1 MGSFPVIG
9 IANRRTCSAVE
20 DCFQVADQLSK
31 RGIFEVRKPLLAA
44 QQYLMSDTLADDVL
58 YLTAL
63 LAEDQ
68 SMVVPRLSGIIPDCG
83 AWIRSRSYVQ
93 PGTARFV
100 FEFPRDICVEIY
112 SALVSVGLQL
122 TATSHLLLTE
132 LCRCTP
138 HIFDLPS
145 RQLPAVDVATLDA
158 ATRYI
163 CSLEIIKVQLQI
175 WMVKEEELQTQ
186 LGGNQCFA
194 A

>member
-1 MGSFPVIG
+1 
-9 IANRRTCSAVE
+9 
-20 DCFQVADQLSK
+20 
-31 RGIFEVRKPLLAA
+31 
-44 QQYLMSDTLADDVL
+44 MSDTLSDDNDVL

-68 SMVVPRLSGIIPDCG
+68 SMVVPQLSGVIPDCG
-83 AWIRSRSYVQ
+83 AWIRSRSYVA
-93 PGTARFV
+93 PGTARLV
-100 FEFPRDICVEIY
+100 FEFPRDICIEIY

-122 TATSHLLLTE
+122 TASSHLLLTE

-138 HIFDLPS
+138 NVFDLSS
-145 RQLPAVDVATLDA
+145 RKLPAVDVATLDA

-175 WMVKEEELQTQ
+175 WMVNEAELETQ
-186 LGGNQCFA
+186 LGGGQCFA

>member
-1 MGSFPVIG
+1 
-9 IANRRTCSAVE
+9 
-20 DCFQVADQLSK
+20 
-31 RGIFEVRKPLLAA
+31 
-44 QQYLMSDTLADDVL
+44 MSDTLSGDVL

-68 SMVVPRLSGIIPDCG
+68 STVVPRLSGLIPDCG
-83 AWIRSRSYVQ
+83 AWIRSRSYVE

-122 TATSHLLLTE
+122 TPASHSLLTE

-138 HIFDLPS
+138 HVFDLAS
-145 RQLPAVDVATLDA
+145 RQLPAVDVATLDV

-175 WMVKEEELQTQ
+175 WMVKEEELESQ
-186 LGGNQCFA
+186 LGRSQCFA

>member
-1 MGSFPVIG
+1 
-9 IANRRTCSAVE
+9 
-20 DCFQVADQLSK
+20 
-31 RGIFEVRKPLLAA
+31 
-44 QQYLMSDTLADDVL
+44 MSDTLSGDVL

-68 SMVVPRLSGIIPDCG
+68 STVVPRLSGLIPDCG
-83 AWIRSRSYVQ
+83 AWIRSRSYVE

-122 TATSHLLLTE
+122 TAASHSVLTE

-138 HIFDLPS
+138 HVFDLAS
-145 RQLPAVDVATLDA
+145 RQLPAVDVATLDV

-175 WMVKEEELQTQ
+175 WMVKEEELESQ
-186 LGGNQCFA
+186 LGGSQSFA

>member
-1 MGSFPVIG
+1 
-9 IANRRTCSAVE
+9 
-20 DCFQVADQLSK
+20 
-31 RGIFEVRKPLLAA
+31 
-44 QQYLMSDTLADDVL
+44 MSDTLLDDVL

-63 LAEDQ
+63 LPEDQ
-68 SMVVPRLSGIIPDCG
+68 SLVVPRLSGLIPDCG
-83 AWIRSRSYVQ
+83 AWIRSRSYVE
-93 PGTARFV
+93 PGTARLV

-138 HIFDLPS
+138 HLFDPS
-145 RQLPAVDVATLDA
+145 SRKLPAVDGATLDA

-175 WMVKEEELQTQ
+175 WMVKDEELETQ
-186 LGGNQCFA
+186 LGGSHCFA

>member
-1 MGSFPVIG
+1 MP
-9 IANRRTCSAVE
+9 
-20 DCFQVADQLSK
+20 
-31 RGIFEVRKPLLAA
+31 
-44 QQYLMSDTLADDVL
+44 DTLADDVL

-63 LAEDQ
+63 LPQGQ
-68 SMVVPRLSGIIPDCG
+68 SAVLPQLSGAIPDCG
-83 AWIRSRSYVQ
+83 AWIRSRSYVE
-93 PGTARFV
+93 PGTARLV

-122 TATSHLLLTE
+122 TAASHNLLTE

-138 HIFDLPS
+138 NVFDMPS
-145 RQLPAVDVATLDA
+145 RQLPAPDVATLDA

-175 WMVKEEELQTQ
+175 WMVKDEELETQ
-186 LGGNQCFA
+186 LGGSHCFA

>member
-1 MGSFPVIG
+1 MPDGG
-9 IANRRTCSAVE
+9 TCPAVE
-20 DCFQVADQLSK
+20 DRLYKADQDIK
-31 RGIFEVRKPLLAA
+31 RGIFKVPPQTETP
-44 QQYLMSDTLADDVL
+44 MSDTLNDDVL

-68 SMVVPRLSGIIPDCG
+68 SMVVPRLNGLIPDCG
-83 AWIRSRSYVQ
+83 AWIRSRSYVER
-93 PGTARFV
+93 GTARLV

-122 TATSHLLLTE
+122 TETSHSLLTE

-138 HIFDLPS
+138 HVFDPS
-145 RQLPAVDVATLDA
+145 SRRVPAVDGASLDA

-175 WMVKEEELQTQ
+175 WMVKKEEMAQP
-186 LGGNQCFA
+186 GGSACFA

>member
-1 MGSFPVIG
+1 
-9 IANRRTCSAVE
+9 
-20 DCFQVADQLSK
+20 
-31 RGIFEVRKPLLAA
+31 
-44 QQYLMSDTLADDVL
+44 MSDTLLDDVL

-63 LAEDQ
+63 LPEDQ
-68 SMVVPRLSGIIPDCG
+68 SLVVPRLSGIIPDCG
-83 AWIRSRSYVQ
+83 AWIRSRSYVE

-122 TATSHLLLTE
+122 TAASHLLLTE

-138 HIFDLPS
+138 HLFDPS
-145 RQLPAVDVATLDA
+145 SRKIPAVDGATLDA

-175 WMVKEEELQTQ
+175 WMVKDEELEIHFA
-186 LGGNQCFA
+186 GSPCFA

>member
-1 MGSFPVIG
+1 
-9 IANRRTCSAVE
+9 
-20 DCFQVADQLSK
+20 
-31 RGIFEVRKPLLAA
+31 
-44 QQYLMSDTLADDVL
+44 MSDTLLDDVL

-63 LAEDQ
+63 LPEDQ
-68 SMVVPRLSGIIPDCG
+68 SLVVPRLSGIIPDCG
-83 AWIRSRSYVQ
+83 AWIRSRSYVE

-138 HIFDLPS
+138 HLFDPS
-145 RQLPAVDVATLDA
+145 SRKIPAVDGATLDA

-175 WMVKEEELQTQ
+175 WMVKDEELEIHFA
-186 LGGNQCFA
+186 GSPCFA

>member
-1 MGSFPVIG
+1 
-9 IANRRTCSAVE
+9 
-20 DCFQVADQLSK
+20 
-31 RGIFEVRKPLLAA
+31 
-44 QQYLMSDTLADDVL
+44 MSDTLLDDVL

-63 LAEDQ
+63 LPEDQ
-68 SMVVPRLSGIIPDCG
+68 SLVVPRLSGIIPDCG
-83 AWIRSRSYVQ
+83 AWIRSRSYVE

-122 TATSHLLLTE
+122 TATSHMLLTE

-138 HIFDLPS
+138 HLFDPS
-145 RQLPAVDVATLDA
+145 SRNIPAVDGATLDA

-175 WMVKEEELQTQ
+175 WMVKDEELETH
-186 LGGNQCFA
+186 LAGNQCFA

>member
-1 MGSFPVIG
+1 MIEGLE
-9 IANRRTCSAVE
+9 TT
-20 DCFQVADQLSK
+20 
-31 RGIFEVRKPLLAA
+31 
-44 QQYLMSDTLADDVL
+44 MSEPFTDDVL

-63 LAEDQ
+63 LPEDQ
-68 SMVVPRLSGIIPDCG
+68 SLVISRLSGIIPDCG
-83 AWIRSRSYVQ
+83 AWIRSRSYVDV
-93 PGTARFV
+93 GTARFV

-122 TATSHLLLTE
+122 TAASHLLLTE

-138 HIFDLPS
+138 HVFDLPS
-145 RQLPAVDVATLDA
+145 RTLPAVDVATLDA

-175 WMVKEEELQTQ
+175 WMVKDEELKLQ
-186 LGGNQCFA
+186 LGGSDCFA

>member
-1 MGSFPVIG
+1 
-9 IANRRTCSAVE
+9 
-20 DCFQVADQLSK
+20 
-31 RGIFEVRKPLLAA
+31 
-44 QQYLMSDTLADDVL
+44 MSDTYSDDVL

-68 SMVVPRLSGIIPDCG
+68 LLVVPRLSGLIPDCG
-83 AWIRSRSYVQ
+83 AWIRSRSYIQ
-93 PGTARFV
+93 PGTARLV

-112 SALVSVGLQL
+112 GVLVSVGLQL
-122 TATSHLLLTE
+122 TAASHLLLTE

-138 HIFDLPS
+138 HVFDPS
-145 RQLPAVDVATLDA
+145 SRTIPAIDGATLDV

-175 WMVKEEELQTQ
+175 WMVKEEELETQ
-186 LGGNQCFA
+186 LGAIPCFA

>member
-1 MGSFPVIG
+1 
-9 IANRRTCSAVE
+9 
-20 DCFQVADQLSK
+20 
-31 RGIFEVRKPLLAA
+31 
-44 QQYLMSDTLADDVL
+44 MSDTLADDVL

-63 LAEDQ
+63 LPEDETT
-68 SMVVPRLSGIIPDCG
+68 VVPRLSGVIPDCG

-122 TATSHLLLTE
+122 TAASHSVLTE

-138 HIFDLPS
+138 HIFDLSS
-145 RQLPAVDVATLDA
+145 RELPAVNAATLDA

-175 WMVKEEELQTQ
+175 WMVKKEELQIH
-186 LGGNQCFA
+186 LSGSQCFA

>member
-1 MGSFPVIG
+1 
-9 IANRRTCSAVE
+9 
-20 DCFQVADQLSK
+20 
-31 RGIFEVRKPLLAA
+31 
-44 QQYLMSDTLADDVL
+44 MSDTLLEDVL

-63 LAEDQ
+63 LPEDQ
-68 SMVVPRLSGIIPDCG
+68 SLVIPRLSGIIPDCG
-83 AWIRSRSYVQ
+83 AWIRSRSYVE

-138 HIFDLPS
+138 HLFDPS
-145 RQLPAVDVATLDA
+145 SRKIPAVDGATLDA

-175 WMVKEEELQTQ
+175 WMVKDEELEIHRA
-186 LGGNQCFA
+186 GNQCFA

>member
-1 MGSFPVIG
+1 
-9 IANRRTCSAVE
+9 
-20 DCFQVADQLSK
+20 
-31 RGIFEVRKPLLAA
+31 
-44 QQYLMSDTLADDVL
+44 MSDTLSGDVL

-68 SMVVPRLSGIIPDCG
+68 STVVPRLSGLIPDCG
-83 AWIRSRSYVQ
+83 AWIRSRSYVE

-122 TATSHLLLTE
+122 TAASHSLLTE

-138 HIFDLPS
+138 HVFDPAS
-145 RQLPAVDVATLDA
+145 RQLPAVDVATLDV

-163 CSLEIIKVQLQI
+163 CSLEIITVQLQI
-175 WMVKEEELQTQ
+175 WMVKEEELESQ
-186 LGGNQCFA
+186 LGGSQCFA

>member
-1 MGSFPVIG
+1 MSE
-9 IANRRTCSAVE
+9 T
-20 DCFQVADQLSK
+20 
-31 RGIFEVRKPLLAA
+31 
-44 QQYLMSDTLADDVL
+44 YLDDVL

-63 LAEDQ
+63 LQDDK
-68 SMVVPRLSGIIPDCG
+68 STVVPQLSGLIPDCG
-83 AWIRSRSYVQ
+83 GWIRSRSYVE

-122 TATSHLLLTE
+122 TTSSHAILTE

-138 HIFDLPS
+138 HVFDMAS
-145 RQLPAVDVATLDA
+145 RALPAMDVATLDA

-175 WMVKEEELQTQ
+175 WMVKKEELQPQ
-186 LGGNQCFA
+186 LDELACFA

>member
-1 MGSFPVIG
+1 
-9 IANRRTCSAVE
+9 
-20 DCFQVADQLSK
+20 
-31 RGIFEVRKPLLAA
+31 
-44 QQYLMSDTLADDVL
+44 MSDTLADDVL

-63 LAEDQ
+63 VPKHQTTVL
-68 SMVVPRLSGIIPDCG
+68 PRLNGAIPDCG
-83 AWIRSRSYVQ
+83 AWIRSRSYIE
-93 PGTARFV
+93 PGTARLV

-122 TATSHLLLTE
+122 TAASHSSLTE

-138 HIFDLPS
+138 HIFDLPA
-145 RQLPAVDVATLDA
+145 RQLLASDVSTLDA

-175 WMVKEEELQTQ
+175 WMVPDDDLASQ
-186 LGGNQCFA
+186 LSGHSFA

>member
-1 MGSFPVIG
+1 MFDSH
-9 IANRRTCSAVE
+9 C
-20 DCFQVADQLSK
+20 
-31 RGIFEVRKPLLAA
+31 
-44 QQYLMSDTLADDVL
+44 DDVL

-63 LAEDQ
+63 LSEDQ
-68 SMVVPRLSGIIPDCG
+68 ALVVSRLSGLIPDSG
-83 AWIRSRSYVQ
+83 AWIRSRSYVE

-112 SALVSVGLQL
+112 GVLVSVGLQL
-122 TATSHLLLTE
+122 TAASHLLLTE

-138 HIFDLPS
+138 HVFDMAS
-145 RQLPAVDVATLDA
+145 RKVPAVDGATLDA

-175 WMVKEEELQTQ
+175 WMVKEEELQLQ
-186 LGGNQCFA
+186 LSETPSFA